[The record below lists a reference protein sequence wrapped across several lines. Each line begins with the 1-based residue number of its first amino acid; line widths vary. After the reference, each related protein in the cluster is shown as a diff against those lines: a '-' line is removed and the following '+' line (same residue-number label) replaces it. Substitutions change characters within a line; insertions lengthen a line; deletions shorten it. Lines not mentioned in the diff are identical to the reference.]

1 MSPVHPDQASD
12 QFRNEFGIPLARPG
26 TAMESAQSVISVMV
40 VSRQYG
46 HDAYCELN
54 LSAIYQNKYQ
64 TGSEVIVDGGW
75 LLEMAF

>member
-40 VSRQYG
+40 VSPQ
-46 HDAYCELN
+46 
-54 LSAIYQNKYQ
+54 
-64 TGSEVIVDGGW
+64 SECGGV
-75 LLEMAF
+75 LRADILVGY